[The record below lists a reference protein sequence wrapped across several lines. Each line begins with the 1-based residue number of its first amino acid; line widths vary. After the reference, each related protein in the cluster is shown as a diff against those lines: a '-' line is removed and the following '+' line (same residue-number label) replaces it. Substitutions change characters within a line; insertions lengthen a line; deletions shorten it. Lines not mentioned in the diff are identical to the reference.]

1 MSKYSIEHIMPQSIE
16 SVPEWKCMLGKNWEE
31 VHQTWLH
38 RLGNLT
44 LTAYNST
51 YSNRPFKE
59 KKTVTGGVRAER
71 SAP

>member
-1 MSKYSIEHIMPQSIE
+1 
-16 SVPEWKCMLGKNWEE
+16 MLGKNWEE

-59 KKTVTGGVRAER
+59 KKTVTGGVQAER